1 MAKLIIET
9 RKDGTTNAFFGRK
22 IWKRIYEHDSDSE
35 FRWHEVVS
43 SENGYKRV
51 RTPLNLDAL
60 LEKAYTSGDYAQT
73 IRRFP
78 HLPVPDRINDVSDIP
93 SVREVKDTAT
103 RWLVDGLIPRG
114 SLVLLTAPPAGY
126 KTWLA
131 LALAG
136 AVSTGADFLGRTT
149 VKTPVLYLDREN
161 RLSVIRNRLDMLNV
175 DDGGPLTIWG
185 RWLKDKPPLIGDPR
199 LIEFARRGRPL
210 IIFDSLVRFHSAQE
224 NNATQM
230 AEVSESFMQLT
241 DAGATV
247 AVSHHQ
253 GKTPG
258 MKYRGSTDILA
269 GVDVAFAIS
278 KKKTKER
285 TILTLDCYKH
295 RDVQEFELT
304 LRPDLENGRFE
315 VVDDPSAALLSATIE
330 GIKSAITRNPG
341 LSQNELLEKA
351 DLPETKGR
359 KILQEHDGVHWD
371 SSRGKGKAL
380 HYYPNP
386 VVSQRFASCLS

>member
-1 MAKLIIET
+1 MTRLIIET
-9 RKDGTTNAFFGRK
+9 RNDGTTNAFC
-22 IWKRIYEHDSDSE
+22 KRCDFKRVCADDSDDPQAV
-35 FRWHEVVS
+35 WHYV
-43 SENGYKRV
+43 NRCGGGYKLE
-51 RTPLNLDAL
+51 RTSSKVGAL
-60 LEKAYTSGDYAQT
+60 LEQAYQSGDYERT
-73 IRRFP
+73 VRRFP
-78 HLPVPDRINDVSDIP
+78 RLAGPDRINKLSEVP
-93 SVREVKDTAT
+93 SVREVKDAHQG
-103 RWLVDGLIPRG
+103 WLVEGLISRG
-114 SLVLLTAPPAGY
+114 TLVLLTAPPAGY

-161 RLSVIRNRLDMLNV
+161 RLSVIRNRLDMLNL

-199 LIEFARRGRPL
+199 LIEFARRDRPL

-230 AEVSESFMQLT
+230 AEVSERFMQLA
-241 DAGATV
+241 DLGATV

-315 VVDDPSAALLSATIE
+315 VLEDPSAEALSAMIE
-330 GIKSAITRNPG
+330 GIEKTVTRHPG
-341 LSQNELLEKA
+341 LSQKALLEKA

-359 KILQEHDGVHWD
+359 KILQEYDGVRWY
-371 SSRGKGKAL
+371 SSRGKGKTR
-380 HYYPNP
+380 HYFPMP
-386 VVSQRFASCLS
+386 QKS

>member
-1 MAKLIIET
+1 MAKPIIET
-9 RKDGTTNAFFGRK
+9 RKDGTTNVFFGRK

-60 LEKAYTSGDYAQT
+60 LETAFKSGDYAQT
-73 IRRFP
+73 IHRFP
-78 HLPVPDRINDVSDIP
+78 RLPAPDRINDVSDIP
-93 SVREVKDTAT
+93 SVRTIKDAAT
-103 RWLVDGLIPRG
+103 GWLVEGLILRG

-126 KTWLA
+126 KTWLG

-136 AVSTGADFLGRTT
+136 AVSTGADFIGRPT

-161 RLSVIRNRLDMLNV
+161 RLSVIRNRLDILNL

-185 RWLKDKPPLIGDPR
+185 RWIKDSPPLIGDPR
-199 LIEFARRGRPL
+199 FIEIARRDRPL
-210 IIFDSLVRFHSAQE
+210 IIVDSFVRFHSAEE

-230 AEVSESFMQLT
+230 AAVLEDLLLLVN
-241 DAGATV
+241 AGATV
-247 AVSHHQ
+247 LVLHHQ

-258 MKYRGSTDILA
+258 TQYRGSTDILA
-269 GVDVAFAIS
+269 GVDAAFSII
-278 KKKTKER
+278 KTTTKDG
-285 TILTLDCYKH
+285 TILTLQCYKH
-295 RDVQEFELT
+295 RQVEEFDLT

-330 GIKSAITRNPG
+330 GIKNAITRNPG
-341 LSQNELLEKA
+341 MSQKELLEKA
-351 DLPETKGR
+351 GLPETKGR
-359 KILQEHDGVHWD
+359 EIPQEYDGVRWH
-371 SSRGKGKAL
+371 SSPGKGKTR
-380 HYYPNP
+380 HYYLNP
-386 VVSQRFASCLS
+386 QKS

>member
-9 RKDGTTNAFFGRK
+9 RKDGTTNAYFGSK
-22 IWKRIYEHDSDSE
+22 IWKRIHENDSDSE

-51 RTPLNLDAL
+51 RTPLSLDAL
-60 LEKAYTSGDYAQT
+60 LEKTYASDEREQT
-73 IRRFP
+73 IHRFP
-78 HLPVPDRINDVSDIP
+78 RLRRPDRINDISDIP
-93 SVREVKDTAT
+93 SVRVIKDTAT
-103 RWLVDGLIPRG
+103 GWLVDGLIPRG

-136 AVSTGADFLGRTT
+136 AVSTGADFLGRPT
-149 VKTPVLYLDREN
+149 VETPVLYLDREN
-161 RLSVIRNRLDMLNV
+161 RLPLIRNRLDMLHL

-230 AEVSESFMQLT
+230 AEVSERFMQLT
-241 DAGATV
+241 DPGATV
-247 AVSHHQ
+247 VVSHHQ

-278 KKKTKER
+278 KNTNKER

-304 LRPDLENGRFE
+304 LCPDLENGRFE
-315 VVDDPSAALLSATIE
+315 VLEDPSAEALTATIE
-330 GIKSAITRNPG
+330 GIENTVTRHPG
-341 LSQNELLEKA
+341 LTQKELLEKA

-359 KILQEHDGVHWD
+359 KILQEYDGVHWD
-371 SSRGKGKAL
+371 SSRGKGKTL
-380 HYYPNP
+380 HYYPKP
-386 VVSQRFASCLS
+386 QKS